1 MKWTPINH
9 CGRRCV
15 AAALTGAMLFSLI
28 PAAAAESYGGAAP
41 AAGRSSAEYV
51 TADWK
56 FGQAYTSGSIAG
68 SSSPADMSLTMNG
81 PTVSKQRS
89 TTEAQ

>member
-28 PAAAAESYGGAAP
+28 PAAAAAESYEGAAP

-56 FGQAYTSGSIAG
+56 FGRAYTSGSIAG
-68 SSSPADMSLTMNG
+68 GDLIIEDQSGNENDLKMQTYG
-81 PTVSKQRS
+81 
-89 TTEAQ
+89 EGD